1 MKKHRLALSLIIIVA
16 ASAFF
21 VFTHTKRELV
31 LAGPP
36 AENNMNSNG
45 NLAKM
50 ELMTSVIAE
59 SPQNSNQ
66 KRTSI
71 TTIDLN
77 GKTIAVNG
85 DGATVSGS
93 KVLISSA
100 GTYSIS
106 GTLADGQILVKTGKS
121 ASVEI
126 ILNGVTIN
134 CSNNSPVYIEKA
146 RKTKIVLADNSKNRL
161 TDGSVYSA
169 NKTKKDEPNA
179 AIFSKDDL
187 TISGNG
193 SLEVTGNYDDGIASK
208 NKLTI
213 ESGIILVNSAD
224 DGIRGKDS
232 LNIKGG
238 NITVVAKGDGLK
250 SDEKDVA
257 AQDKTP
263 TRDGK
268 ITISGGKINIT
279 SKGDA
284 IQAASYINIKSGEL
298 TLTTGS
304 NAQYVG
310 GSVSLKAISSGDN
323 IVIDGGTFAISSADD
338 AIHSNNTL
346 TINGGT
352 FDIATG
358 NNGILGDSS
367 LVINGGDIR
376 ISTSYEGVESS
387 VVKINSGN
395 IHLNSSKNGMSI
407 RSPRKG
413 SGTGGGRWRGFES
426 GNNCLYI
433 NGGYIVI
440 NANGDGIDSNG
451 AIEMTGGTLLISGP
465 TSNMDGALDFNSFK
479 ITGGLLIAAGSSGM
493 AQVPGTGSTQNSVM
507 VYFDTY
513 QAEGTLFRVQT
524 SDGSEIVSFTP
535 QKTYSSVAFSSP
547 KLTIGTAYDVF
558 YGGSSSAK
566 AKDGLYAGGTYSSG
580 TKLISFTPNSVTTFA
595 GSGGMGGGGGFRGG
609 RGRR

>member
-1 MKKHRLALSLIIIVA
+1 MRKYVLAASLIIILA
-16 ASAFF
+16 ASALF
-21 VFTHTKRELV
+21 VFTQTKQEPMAGV
-31 LAGPP
+31 IAQSPQDGNQKLAG
-36 AENNMNSNG
+36 
-45 NLAKM
+45 
-50 ELMTSVIAE
+50 
-59 SPQNSNQ
+59 
-66 KRTSI
+66 I

-85 DGATVSGS
+85 AGATVSGN

-106 GTLADGQILVKTGKS
+106 GTLADGQILVNTGKG

-126 ILNGVTIN
+126 ILNGATIN
-134 CSNNSPVYIEKA
+134 CSNNSPVYIEKTKKA
-146 RKTKIVLADNSKNRL
+146 RIVLADNSKNHL
-161 TDGSVYSA
+161 TDGPVYSA

-179 AIFSKDDL
+179 ALFSKDDL

-193 SLEVTGNYDDGIASK
+193 SLEVTGNYDDGITSK

-213 ESGIILVNSAD
+213 ESGTILVNSTD

-257 AQDKTP
+257 AQDKTS

-284 IQAASYINIKSGEL
+284 IQAASYINIKDGEL

-304 NAQYVG
+304 NARYVG

-323 IVIDGGTFAISSADD
+323 IVIDAGTFVISSSDD

-376 ISTSYEGVESS
+376 ISTSYEGIEGS

-395 IHLNSSKNGMSI
+395 IHLNSTTNGMSI

-413 SGTGGGRWRGFES
+413 SSTGGGRWRGFES
-426 GNNCLYI
+426 GNSCLYI
-433 NGGYIVI
+433 NGGYTVI

-451 AIEMTGGTLLISGP
+451 AIEMTNGTLLISGP
-465 TSNMDGALDFNSFK
+465 TSNNDGALDFNSFK
-479 ITGGLLIAAGSSGM
+479 ITGGFLIAAGSSGM
-493 AQVPGTGSTQNSVM
+493 AQVPGTSSTQNSVM

-513 QAEGTLFRVQT
+513 QAEGTLFHVQT
-524 SDGSEIVSFTP
+524 SNGSEIVSFAP
-535 QKTYSSVAFSSP
+535 KKTYSSVAFSSP
-547 KLTIGTAYDVF
+547 KLAIGTEYDV
-558 YGGSSSAK
+558 YSGGSSSAR
-566 AKDGLYAGGTYSSG
+566 AKDGLYAGGTYLPG
-580 TKLISFTPNSVTTFA
+580 TKIVSFTPNGVTTIA
-595 GSGGMGGGGGFRGG
+595 GSGGMWGGGGFRGG